1 MRQIRFAVMA
11 GLALTL
17 LLPPAVVTAEPV
29 VDQELKTGYRDHE
42 YCFSQNLVFG
52 NIIIP
57 GQRCYSFYV
66 VRDRTGYF
74 LGFGPQGPPMIP
86 PGQFVRMGTP
96 AGAKVKGRL
105 FYLVPLPVRSSYG
118 QALDSVQAVRVRVGD
133 SPRGLVIMLPGTL
146 FGLGDRA
153 VELPFLLR

>member
-17 LLPPAVVTAEPV
+17 LLPPAVATAEPFV
-29 VDQELKTGYRDHE
+29 EQELKSGYRDHE
-42 YCFSQNLVFG
+42 YCFSRTLIFG

-66 VRDRTGYF
+66 VRDRKGYF

-105 FYLVPLPVRSSYG
+105 FYLVPLPVRSSSM
-118 QALDSVQAVRVRVGD
+118 ALDSVQSVRVRVGG
-133 SPRGLVIMLPGTL
+133 SPGGLVIMLPGTL
-146 FGLGDRA
+146 FGIGDRA
-153 VELPFLLR
+153 IELPFLLR